1 MAKITIIDTGFN
13 TADRNGTARSGTT
26 ITNFSTYKA
35 GNSTGQTSL
44 TLNSASLR
52 LRSGTNLADEPN
64 PSSDAPARVHS
75 TTFNNRVFDI
85 DFIIDVQS
93 STDRNVLKEIAVL
106 DRTKGIKLLYAS
118 DTNDIIKTL
127 PEIIG
132 RIDTNFNG
140 NEVGSSIPI
149 IVGRVAGYD
158 IRQISTSRKFQ
169 ISGTITFIEEKV

>member
-1 MAKITIIDTGFN
+1 MARISIIDTGFN
-13 TADRNGTARSGTT
+13 TADRNGTARSGTA

-44 TLNSASLR
+44 TLNCPSLR
-52 LRSGTNLADEPN
+52 LRGGTNLADEPN

-85 DFIIDVQS
+85 DFIIDIQN
-93 STDRNVLKEIAVL
+93 STDRNVLKELVVL

-118 DTNDIIKTL
+118 DTSDILKTL

-132 RIDTNFNG
+132 RTDTNFNG
-140 NEVGSSIPI
+140 NEVGSSIPV
-149 IVGRVAGYD
+149 IVGRVVGID
-158 IRQISTSRKFQ
+158 VRQISTSRKFA
-169 ISGTITFIEEKV
+169 ISGTITFEEEKV